1 MIIIVLVF
9 FVDINIIL
17 LYVAARDSLH
27 INYGGAN
34 EIIKNNFGS
43 IKYEGDIDGGG
54 SASRNFIS
62 TNWGFSSTGD
72 FMDDDSDDGDKY
84 IESNSSVLSMNH
96 SVLYMTARK
105 APLSLTYFGF
115 CLKNGDYNVRLHFAE
130 IEFTD
135 EEAYSKL
142 GRRIFNIYIQVA
154 SYYIIRTYLSILRR
168 IIDWDIL
175 LQGKLVWEDF
185 NIMEEAN
192 GIGKEVIKQTNVT
205 VTNNTLEIRLYWA
218 GKGTTCIP
226 KRGRYGPLIS
236 AISIC
241 PSKLNIHEPLI
252 SKLVQLLQL
261 IIVCSFFMFNFP

>member
-27 INYGGAN
+27 INCGGAN
-34 EIIKNNFGS
+34 EIIKNNFGN

-241 PSKLNIHEPLI
+241 PSKLNIHEPLL